1 VTFDSVDNIFFLLN
15 SSYGDIDKEGSA
27 QDSIMDYSQGNSP
40 LVKFL
45 PVWHTL
51 AKKSYFN
58 NTALITH
65 LRRALHPEIIAR
77 MSFTDI
83 ADLP

>member
-1 VTFDSVDNIFFLLN
+1 VIFQSVNDIFSLLN
-15 SSYGDIDKEGSA
+15 SSYGDIDEKGSA
-27 QDSIMDYSQGNSP
+27 QDSIMDYSQGNLP

-51 AKKSYFN
+51 AKKSRFD
-58 NTALITH
+58 NTALIAL
-65 LRRALHPEIIAR
+65 LRRALYPEIIAR
-77 MSFTDI
+77 ISFTDV